1 MDKNRIIIYQHFPRL
16 FGHSKRLNKPNGT
29 IMDNGCGKFNFISDA
44 ALSSISRL
52 GATHIWFTGIIEHAT
67 KSNFSL
73 FGIDRDSPE
82 VIKGEAGS
90 PYAIKDYYDVSP
102 DLAEDVENR
111 MGEFEELIK
120 RTHNNGLKVIIDWVP
135 NHLARNYVSDSSPEG
150 VVPFG
155 ENDNQSHSFDPQN
168 NFYYLQNTKFL
179 SPLTEWGK
187 EQWNEEPAKVTG
199 NNSITNTP
207 SINDWYETV
216 KLNYGV
222 NIFDGSTHFDP
233 IPDTWHKMLEV
244 VLYWAAKGVD
254 GFRVDMAEM
263 VPLEFW
269 RWVFTQIK
277 EKYPE
282 LIFIAEVYQADKYQ
296 EYIDAGFDY
305 LYDKVVMY
313 DYVRA
318 VMEKKASPRIITEA
332 WQRTE
337 NLHSSLLYFLENHDE
352 QRIASDFFAKNPLIG
367 IPAMTVIST
376 MFDNPLMIYMGQEL
390 GERGMDEEGYSG
402 LDGRTTIFDYW
413 WLQSID
419 NWSSG
424 GVWDCQN
431 LDVES
436 RNLRKFYKRLLNIV
450 KDEKAFSGKG
460 FYDLMWDNRDNHN
473 FDKEKLYSFL
483 RFKGQNCF
491 LIVANFSENEISYIM
506 RISPE
511 AFKFASLDENALYAG
526 RDLLE
531 KNEDIQFPGQV
542 ATLNGLGGK
551 ISGYSAAIYKL
562 SWSKM

>member
-1 MDKNRIIIYQHFPRL
+1 MDKNKIIIYQLFPRL
-16 FGHSKRLNKPNGT
+16 FGHNKRLNKPNGSL
-29 IMDNGCGKFNFISDA
+29 MDNGCGKFNFISDA

-52 GATHIWFTGIIEHAT
+52 GATHVWFTGVIEHAT

-73 FGIDRDSPE
+73 FGIQRDTPE
-82 VIKGEAGS
+82 VVKGEAGS

-102 DLAEDVENR
+102 ELAEVVENR
-111 MGEFEELIK
+111 MGEFQELVK
-120 RTHNNGLKVIIDWVP
+120 RTHGAGLKVIIDWVP
-135 NHLARNYVSDSSPEG
+135 NHLARNYVSDSNPEG
-150 VVPFG
+150 VTSFG
-155 ENDNQSHSFDPQN
+155 ENDNQYHSFDPQN

-199 NNSITNTP
+199 NNGITNTP

-216 KLNYGV
+216 KLNYGINV
-222 NIFDGSTHFDP
+222 FDGSSHFDP
-233 IPDTWHKMLEV
+233 IPDTWHKMFDV
-244 VLYWAAKGVD
+244 VSYWAAKGVD
-254 GFRVDMAEM
+254 GFRVDMAGM
-263 VPLEFW
+263 IPVEFW
-269 RWVFTQIK
+269 RWFFVKIK

-296 EYIDAGFDY
+296 EYIDSGFDY

-332 WQRTE
+332 WQRTD
-337 NLHSSLLYFLENHDE
+337 NLHKSLLYFLENHDE
-352 QRIASDFFAKNPLIG
+352 QRIASDFFAKNPLAG
-367 IPAMTVIST
+367 IPGMTVIST
-376 MFDNPLMIYMGQEL
+376 MFDNPVMIYMGQEL
-390 GERGMDEEGYSG
+390 GERGMDQEGYSG

-413 WLQSID
+413 WLKSID

-424 GVWDCQN
+424 GIWDCQN

-436 RNLRKFYKRLLNIV
+436 RSLRRFYKKLLNIV
-450 KDEKAFSGKG
+450 KDEKTFSGDG
-460 FYDLMWDNRDNHN
+460 FYDLMWDNRDNHR
-473 FDKEKLYSFL
+473 FDKDNLYSFL
-483 RFKGQNCF
+483 RFKDDECF
-491 LIVANFSENEISYIM
+491 LIIANFSENEISYRL

-511 AFKFASLDENALYAG
+511 AFKFASLDEKALYAG

-531 KNEDIQFPGQV
+531 KNDDIQFPGEV
-542 ATLNGLGGK
+542 ATLNGLGGE

-562 SWSKM
+562 SWSKI